1 MAKKKL
7 STVSNKKGGAFLAS
21 LKLQYHVSND
31 MCCNWYFLAT
41 ARVYCTDTTFY
52 RVRFIVWFDNEDV
65 FDWLTDE
72 ESGKR
77 PESFTDKDVRVY
89 AREMANNWLM
99 SFVPEDIND
108 DTKRRE
114 MYDAARETIIRYN
127 KVVAA

>member
-7 STVSNKKGGAFLAS
+7 AAIDNKKGSAFLMS

-65 FDWLTDE
+65 FEWLTDE
-72 ESGKR
+72 DGKT
-77 PESFTDKDVRVY
+77 PETFTDKDVRVY
-89 AREMANNWLM
+89 AKEMANNWLM
-99 SFVPEDIND
+99 SFVPENID
-108 DTKRRE
+108 DDEKRRE
-114 MYDAARETIIRYN
+114 MYDQARDSILRYN
-127 KVVAA
+127 QIVAA

>member
-7 STVSNKKGGAFLAS
+7 ATIENKKGSTFLTS
-21 LKLQYHVSND
+21 LKLQYHISNV

-41 ARVYCTDTTFY
+41 ARIYCTDTTFY
-52 RVRFIVWFDNEDV
+52 RVRFIVWFDSEDV
-65 FDWLTDE
+65 LEWLTDD

-77 PESFTDKDVRVY
+77 PESFTDKDVRQY
-89 AREMANNWLM
+89 AKEMANNWIM
-99 SFVPEDIND
+99 SFVPEDISD
-108 DTKRRE
+108 DEKRRE